1 MKDLIHK
8 AAQLVSQE
16 EIFRALNYATLKARA
31 GRLTPGDIIRIGEFE
46 LVVAEDDVGES
57 VAVQIIEE
65 RSLVEDIAMA
75 KARELGLAPEKWEES
90 ERIEWMASFFIELR
104 DNLRRWQ
111 DIETHQGPG
120 ENLTF
125 EKAVY
130 KQARYDFR

>member
-1 MKDLIHK
+1 MKDLRRK
-8 AAQLVSQE
+8 VAQLVSQE

-31 GRLTPGDIIRIGEFE
+31 GRLTPGEIIRIGEFE

-57 VAVQIIEE
+57 VAVQIIEK
-65 RSLVEDIAMA
+65 RSLFEDLAMA
-75 KARELGLAPEKWEES
+75 KARELGVAMESWEEN

-111 DIETHQGPG
+111 NIETHQGPG

-130 KQARYDFR
+130 KQARYGSR